1 MAFGRI
7 EYGERCLAFEMET
20 IYSKC
25 GGAPVMARLVFDFYD
40 RVLASERLAPYFVRV
55 DMTRLVDHQAKFI
68 ASVMGGPPS
77 FTDTE
82 LRDAHA
88 HLTISD
94 AVFDEM
100 TDLLE
105 ATLREFGMDSADI
118 GQVMGT
124 IRNKRRL
131 IVGDVDEETH
141 CFVI

>member
-1 MAFGRI
+1 MAFDRI
-7 EYGERCLAFEMET
+7 EYGERCLVFKMET
-20 IYSKC
+20 IFSKC
-25 GGAPVMARLVFDFYD
+25 GGAPAMARLVFEFYD
-40 RVLASERLAPYFVRV
+40 RVLASERLAPYFARV
-55 DMTRLVDHQAKFI
+55 DMTRLVEHQAKFI

-77 FTDTE
+77 ITDEE

-94 AVFDEM
+94 AIFDEM

-105 ATLREFGMDSADI
+105 ATLNESGMDSTDV

-124 IRNKRRL
+124 IREKRRL
-131 IVGDVDEETH
+131 IVGEVDEETQ

>member
-1 MAFGRI
+1 MAFGLI

-20 IYSKC
+20 IYSRC
-25 GGAPVMARLVFDFYD
+25 GGAPAMARLVFEFYD
-40 RVLASERLAPYFVRV
+40 RVLASERLAPYFARV

-77 FTDTE
+77 FTDDE

-94 AVFDEM
+94 EIFDEM
-100 TDLLE
+100 TGLLE
-105 ATLREFGMDSADI
+105 ATLQNSGIDSADI
-118 GQVMGT
+118 GHVMGI

-131 IVGDVDEETH
+131 IVGDVNEKTH